1 MRFFLQTESV
11 TNNNNLRSEY
21 NANYIEGLSESW
33 CNDCLSSSMKIMKW
47 GCGWSMS
54 SLSSAASWCFF
65 HIICDS
71 SKQQGQFIIIYMY
84 IYMKFVAVIHH
95 FGHNTRLWCVFLD
108 EVWIFLQ
115 LLNLN
120 VYQMMQDIFFHPDSP
135 SACERVAGSP
145 GSSHPSYLSSMT
157 MMTCRSHQLALKC
170 IKVPK
175 LCKRTSSIWP
185 WIGWLTYDLHLIQSW
200 RITLDFLWSFSPGHT
215 CPGCV
220 DLIVA

>member
-11 TNNNNLRSEY
+11 TNNNKLRSEY

-84 IYMKFVAVIHH
+84 IYEVCGSHSPLWTQHPAVMCLSGWGLDISSTVE
-95 FGHNTRLWCVFLD
+95 FERLPNDARYFFPPRLSFCMRKSGRVTWIIPSILSVFDDYDDLP
-108 EVWIFLQ
+108 V
-115 LLNLN
+115 
-120 VYQMMQDIFFHPDSP
+120 P
-135 SACERVAGSP
+135 P
-145 GSSHPSYLSSMT
+145 GG
-157 MMTCRSHQLALKC
+157 LKM
-170 IKVPK
+170 
-175 LCKRTSSIWP
+175 
-185 WIGWLTYDLHLIQSW
+185 H
-200 RITLDFLWSFSPGHT
+200 
-215 CPGCV
+215 
-220 DLIVA
+220 

>member
-84 IYMKFVAVIHH
+84 IYEVCGSHSPLWTQHPAVMCLSGWGLDISSTVE
-95 FGHNTRLWCVFLD
+95 FERLPND
-108 EVWIFLQ
+108 AR
-115 LLNLN
+115 
-120 VYQMMQDIFFHPDSP
+120 YFFHPDSP

-157 MMTCRSHQLALKC
+157 MMTCRSHQVALKS

>member
-1 MRFFLQTESV
+1 MGLWLVDVISLFCSFMMLFPH
-11 TNNNNLRSEY
+11 NLWQLEAAGS
-21 NANYIEGLSESW
+21 NY
-33 CNDCLSSSMKIMKW
+33 
-47 GCGWSMS
+47 
-54 SLSSAASWCFF
+54 
-65 HIICDS
+65 
-71 SKQQGQFIIIYMY
+71 YY
-84 IYMKFVAVIHH
+84 IYVYIWS
-95 FGHNTRLWCVFLD
+95 LWQSFTTLD
-108 EVWIFLQ
+108 TTPGCDVSFWMRSGYFFNCWIWTSTKWCKIF
-115 LLNLN
+115 
-120 VYQMMQDIFFHPDSP
+120 FFHPDSP